1 VLSGPAP
8 TAPVQVLLLSGPGG
22 VGKSTLGWEIA
33 TQLRRLG
40 IAHVLLDSD
49 ELDRAWP
56 LAAAE
61 RDGLNR
67 ANLTAFWA
75 NVAAL
80 GRSRLIFAGV
90 FLNAAAALDWVTGC
104 IPGASITRVVLDTT
118 DGELERRVRAREIGS
133 EADEQ
138 WERTLAQARRFRSRN
153 AGSADVLDTTG
164 RAVPDLARQVIER
177 TGWAGQA
184 ARSPGEPAATET
196 S

>member
-1 VLSGPAP
+1 MP

-33 TQLRRLG
+33 TQLRGLG

-56 LAAAE
+56 LTAAE

-75 NVAAL
+75 NAAAL
-80 GRSRLIFAGV
+80 GHSRLVFAGV

-104 IPGASITRVVLDTT
+104 IPGAAITRVVLDTT

-138 WERTLAQARRFRSRN
+138 WERTLAQARRFRRRN
-153 AGSADVLDTTG
+153 AGSADVLNTTG
-164 RAVPDLARQVIER
+164 RGVPDLARQVIER
-177 TGWAGQA
+177 TGWASRA
-184 ARSPGEPAATET
+184 AHATDGPPAAET

>member
-1 VLSGPAP
+1 MP
-8 TAPVQVLLLSGPGG
+8 TKPVQVLMLCGPAG

-33 TQLRRLG
+33 AQLRRLG

-56 LAAAE
+56 LTTAE
-61 RDGLNR
+61 RDRLNR

-75 NVAAL
+75 NAAAPGH
-80 GRSRLIFAGV
+80 GRLVFAGV
-90 FLNAAAALDWVTGC
+90 FLNAAAAQGWVTAC
-104 IPGASITRVVLDTT
+104 IPGASITRVVLGTT
-118 DGELERRVRAREIGS
+118 DDELERRVRAREVGS
-133 EADEQ
+133 EVGEQ
-138 WERTLAQARRFRSRN
+138 WQRTLAQARAFRRN

-177 TGWAGQA
+177 TGWAGRA
-184 ARSPGEPAATET
+184 ARAPDEPAAAET

>member
-1 VLSGPAP
+1 MP
-8 TAPVQVLLLSGPGG
+8 TKPVQVLMLCGPAG

-33 TQLRRLG
+33 AQLRRLG

-56 LAAAE
+56 LTTAE
-61 RDGLNR
+61 RDRLNR

-80 GRSRLIFAGV
+80 GHGRLVLAGV
-90 FLNAAAALDWVTGC
+90 FLNAAAARDWVTAC
-104 IPGASITRVVLDTT
+104 IPGASITRVVLDAR
-118 DGELERRVRAREIGS
+118 DDELERRVRAREIGS

-138 WERTLAQARRFRSRN
+138 WGRTLAQSRGFRRHN

-177 TGWAGQA
+177 TCWAGQA
-184 ARSPGEPAATET
+184 AQARDGPAAAET